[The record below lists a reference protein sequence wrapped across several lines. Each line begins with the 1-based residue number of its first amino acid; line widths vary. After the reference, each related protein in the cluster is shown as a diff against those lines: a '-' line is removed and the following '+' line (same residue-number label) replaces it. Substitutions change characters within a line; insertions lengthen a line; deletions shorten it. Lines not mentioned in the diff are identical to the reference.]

1 MGWTLDLSL
10 SCCSERRIMA
20 AAGFNIVLGSP
31 QNNFSG
37 RAWKQGCNNFSH
49 GRGSVAGLRRV
60 ELGSLSY
67 NLNNI
72 GSPPRIRWQVDA
84 SSNEVVSAEWTPSL
98 SIEEVVQ
105 LQAQEEESR
114 LFRNGPPPGDLA
126 EIEAYC
132 RIHRLAE
139 VLHVAVMTS
148 LRTLSMAQASYA
160 NDRDIPVLEEKVV
173 AGLAR
178 IGTVLQQG
186 RLEVVGSRN
195 LVNIVNTAEQVP
207 PLARMRLELKEA
219 CESLQKA
226 LESCLYPS
234 LIPESIYRP
243 LQRLHNICLDA
254 GFPRVPGSP
263 SHADI
268 PNLASVKLRPFQ
280 SGSNLDGD
288 EEIAFWRGGQVT
300 EEGVEWLLKEGF
312 KVVVDMRAEQSGSP
326 FAQSMLETA
335 EKTKK
340 LRIVKMPVPFQTA
353 PTSEQV
359 AEFAKLVANPENKPL
374 YLHSQGGVGRA
385 CAMVTRWREYV
396 LQRSGDGARSS
407 TSLSPSNSPSEETIS
422 DNGGA
427 AVYSAAA
434 VDEYASDTS
443 SSRSATADGLDDMEV
458 DSSNVEESGVDE
470 DDQPMIRTVRSSF
483 EAQRPGPDVFS
494 KNSMSQFMKRPKTTP
509 QEAGPIVGKDSLA
522 KSTQRKDRIGV
533 VSGPA
538 GQWRLAGPGSPRADE
553 SAAPKPRSFE
563 SGDGSPEPSEE
574 NGRFVTEQ
582 TGAGND
588 PTGERTRNGSANGS
602 AIDVEVPPS
611 SEQPGL
617 RNGASFRA
625 DSAESQSRSED
636 SVPEI
641 EGDMCASTTGVVR
654 VQSRRK
660 AEMYLVRTDGFSCT
674 RERVKEST
682 LAFTHPSTQQ
692 QMLMWKTAP
701 KTVLLLKKLG
711 DELMDQ
717 AQIVASYLFHQEGMN
732 VMVEPDV
739 HDVFARLPGY
749 GFVQTF
755 YNQDTSELHEMVDF
769 VVCLGGDGVILHAS
783 TLFREAVPPVIS
795 FNLGSLGFL
804 TAHPFEAFKLD
815 LKSIIHGSGVYITLR
830 MRLRCELF
838 RNGKPIPGK
847 VFEVLNEVVVDRG
860 SNPYLCMI
868 ECYERSRLITKVQAD
883 GVIVATPTGST
894 AYSTAAG
901 GSMVHPN
908 VPCML
913 FTPICPHSLS
923 FRPVILPDSALLE
936 LKVPDDARSN
946 AWVSFD
952 GKNRQQLSKGESMR
966 ISMSEFPMPT
976 VNKHDQTEDWFGSLS
991 RCFGWNQRIEQRSI
1005 SFYQ

>member
-1 MGWTLDLSL
+1 M
-10 SCCSERRIMA
+10 MA
-20 AAGFNIVLGSP
+20 TAGLNIVLGSP
-31 QNNFSG
+31 QKNFSQ
-37 RAWKQGCNNFSH
+37 RAWKLGCNRNFSQ
-49 GRGSVAGLRRV
+49 GRGSFAGLRRV

-67 NLNNI
+67 SVNNI
-72 GSPPRIRWQVDA
+72 WSPPRIRWQVDA
-84 SSNEVVSAEWTPSL
+84 SSNEMVSAEWTPSL

-114 LFRNGPPPGDLA
+114 FFRNGPPPGDLA
-126 EIEAYC
+126 EVEAYC

-139 VLHVAVMTS
+139 VLHSAVMTS
-148 LRTLSMAQASYA
+148 LRTSSMAQASYA

-178 IGTVLQQG
+178 IGAVLQQG
-186 RLEVVGSRN
+186 RLEVVGSRHLVN
-195 LVNIVNTAEQVP
+195 LVNAAEQVP
-207 PLARMRLELKEA
+207 PLARMRAELKEA

-226 LESCLYPS
+226 LETCLYPS
-234 LIPESIYRP
+234 LIPETIYRP

-254 GFPRVPGSP
+254 GFPRLPGSP

-268 PNLASVKLRPFQ
+268 PNLASVKLRPFR

-340 LRIVKMPVPFQTA
+340 LRIIKLPVPFRTA
-353 PTSEQV
+353 PTAEQV
-359 AEFAKLVANPENKPL
+359 EEFANLVANPENKPL

-385 CAMVTRWREYV
+385 CAMVSRWREYV
-396 LQRSGDGARSS
+396 LQRSEGTRPGK
-407 TSLSPSNSPSEETIS
+407 SPSSNRSPIEEKIS

-427 AVYSAAA
+427 AVYSAA
-434 VDEYASDTS
+434 VIDEYASDTS
-443 SSRSATADGLDDMEV
+443 SSRSSAGSGLDGKDGTDMDV
-458 DSSNVEESGVDE
+458 DSSSVEESGVDE
-470 DDQPMIRTVRSSF
+470 GADQPMIRAVGSSF

-509 QEAGPIVGKDSLA
+509 QEAGPKVGKDNLA
-522 KSTQRKDRIGV
+522 KSTRRRDQVGV
-533 VSGPA
+533 IAGPA
-538 GQWRLAGPGSPRADE
+538 GQWGLAGPVIPRADVG
-553 SAAPKPRSFE
+553 AAPE
-563 SGDGSPEPSEE
+563 SSQEYGILNPK
-574 NGRFVTEQ
+574 Q

-588 PTGERTRNGSANGS
+588 PAGEGTRNGSTNGS
-602 AIDVEVPPS
+602 VIDVGVS
-611 SEQPGL
+611 SSVEQPGA
-617 RNGASFRA
+617 RNGALFRV
-625 DSAESQSRSED
+625 DPAESQSRSED
-636 SVPEI
+636 SAPEV

-692 QMLMWKTAP
+692 QMLMWKTVP

-717 AQIVASYLFHQEGMN
+717 AQVVASYLFHQEGMN

-739 HDVFARLPGY
+739 HDEFARLPGY

-783 TLFREAVPPVIS
+783 NLFREAVPPVIS

-815 LKSIIHGSGVYITLR
+815 LRSIIHGSGVYITLR

-860 SNPYLCMI
+860 SNPYLCKI

-936 LKVPDDARSN
+936 LKIPDEARSN

-952 GKNRQQLSKGESMR
+952 GKNRQQLCRGESMR

>member
-1 MGWTLDLSL
+1 M
-10 SCCSERRIMA
+10 SCNA
-20 AAGFNIVLGSP
+20 N
-31 QNNFSG
+31 
-37 RAWKQGCNNFSH
+37 K
-49 GRGSVAGLRRV
+49 
-60 ELGSLSY
+60 
-67 NLNNI
+67 I
-72 GSPPRIRWQVDA
+72 GSPPPKARWPVDA
-84 SSNEVVSAEWTPSL
+84 ISNEALSAEWTPSL

-126 EIEAYC
+126 EVEAYC

-139 VLHVAVMTS
+139 VLHAAVMSS
-148 LRTLSMAQASYA
+148 LRTLTLVQAGYA

-178 IGTVLQQG
+178 IGAILQQG
-186 RLEVVGSRN
+186 RLEVVGSRQF
-195 LVNIVNTAEQVP
+195 VNMVNSPGFVP
-207 PLARMRLELKEA
+207 PLARLRAELKES

-226 LESCLYPS
+226 LETCLYPS

-243 LQRLHNICLDA
+243 LQRLHNICYDA
-254 GFPRVPGSP
+254 GFPRLPGSP
-263 SHADI
+263 DHADI
-268 PNLASVKLRPFQ
+268 PNLAAVKLCPFQ
-280 SGSNLDGD
+280 GGNPNLNQN

-300 EEGVEWLLKEGF
+300 EEGVEWLLQQGF

-326 FAQSMLETA
+326 FVQSMLETA
-335 EKTKK
+335 EKTGK
-340 LRIVKMPVPFQTA
+340 LRIIKMPVPFRTA
-353 PTSEQV
+353 PTAEQV
-359 AEFAKLVANPENKPL
+359 EEFAKLVAVPENKPL

-385 CAMVTRWREYV
+385 CAMVSRWREYV
-396 LQRSGDGARSS
+396 LQLSGEGMRNP
-407 TSLSPSNSPSEETIS
+407 TKGSL
-422 DNGGA
+422 
-427 AVYSAAA
+427 
-434 VDEYASDTS
+434 
-443 SSRSATADGLDDMEV
+443 
-458 DSSNVEESGVDE
+458 DSSNFSSDGNTSDDVGAALRFPTDDSADEGASDYSNSRSLDAGDRDAKDSITPMEISSSGDESAEDE
-470 DDQPMIRTVRSSF
+470 DDQRMITAVKSSF
-483 EAQRPGPDVFS
+483 EAQRPGPNVFNKS
-494 KNSMSQFMKRPKTTP
+494 SMSQFMKRRKTTP
-509 QEAGPIVGKDSLA
+509 QGAGPVIGISDLA
-522 KSTQRKDRIGV
+522 ESTARRDQIGGIA
-533 VSGPA
+533 GPA
-538 GQWRLAGPGSPRADE
+538 GQWRLAEPGIPRANAGNDSLVTE
-553 SAAPKPRSFE
+553 PRGF
-563 SGDGSPEPSEE
+563 PETSEE
-574 NGRFVTEQ
+574 NGRLNQQ
-582 TGAGND
+582 TGAHSD
-588 PTGERTRNGSANGS
+588 VAGEEIRNESSNG
-602 AIDVEVPPS
+602 AAVDGEVS
-611 SEQPGL
+611 SRSEQPVV
-617 RNGASFRA
+617 RNGGLVRV
-625 DSAESQSRSED
+625 DPAESQGRSE
-636 SVPEI
+636 VENAPI
-641 EGDMCASTTGVVR
+641 VEGDMCASTTGVVR

-692 QMLMWKTAP
+692 QMLMWKTPP

-711 DELMDQ
+711 MELMDQ
-717 AQIVASYLFHQEGMN
+717 AQTVASYLFHQEGMN

-739 HDVFARLPGY
+739 HDVFARIPGY

-783 TLFREAVPPVIS
+783 NLFREAVPPVIS

-804 TAHPFEAFKLD
+804 TSHAFEAFKGD

-860 SNPYLCMI
+860 SNPYLCKI

-936 LKVPDDARSN
+936 LKVPDEARSN

-952 GKNRQQLSKGESMR
+952 GKKRQQLCKGESMQ
-966 ISMSEFPMPT
+966 ISMSEYPMPT
-976 VNKHDQTEDWFGSLS
+976 VNKLDQTEDWFASLS

-1005 SFYQ
+1005 TFYQE

>member
-1 MGWTLDLSL
+1 
-10 SCCSERRIMA
+10 MA
-20 AAGFNIVLGSP
+20 TTGFNTVLGSP
-31 QNNFSG
+31 QKSFSR
-37 RAWKQGCNNFSH
+37 RAWKLGCNRNFSH
-49 GRGSVAGLRRV
+49 GKGYLVGLRRV
-60 ELGSLSY
+60 ELDSLSC
-67 NLNNI
+67 NVI
-72 GSPPRIRWQVDA
+72 KMRSPPRRRWQVDA
-84 SSNEVVSAEWTPSL
+84 SSSDVVSAEWTPSL

-114 LFRNGPPPGDLA
+114 FFRNGPPPGDLA
-126 EIEAYC
+126 EVEAYC

-148 LRTLSMAQASYA
+148 LRTLSMGYA

-178 IGTVLQQG
+178 IGAVLQQG
-186 RLEVVGSRN
+186 RLEVLGSRN
-195 LVNIVNTAEQVP
+195 TVNIVNSAEQVP
-207 PLARMRLELKEA
+207 PLARMRAELKEA

-226 LESCLYPS
+226 LETCLYPS

-254 GFPRVPGSP
+254 GFPRMPGSP

-280 SGSNLDGD
+280 SLDGD

-335 EKTKK
+335 EKAKK
-340 LRIVKMPVPFQTA
+340 LRIIKLPVPFRTA
-353 PTSEQV
+353 PTAEQV
-359 AEFAKLVANPENKPL
+359 EEFAKLVANPENKPL

-385 CAMVTRWREYV
+385 CAMVSRWREFV
-396 LQRSGDGARSS
+396 LQEGTRK
-407 TSLSPSNSPSEETIS
+407 SLSPSSSSSSEDDINE
-422 DNGGA
+422 NGGA
-427 AVYSAAA
+427 AVYSAAV
-434 VDEYASDTS
+434 VDEHASDTRSSDATGLEVS
-443 SSRSATADGLDDMEV
+443 SSGVGEV
-458 DSSNVEESGVDE
+458 DN
-470 DDQPMIRTVRSSF
+470 QHMIRAVRSSF

-509 QEAGPIVGKDSLA
+509 QEAGPKVGKDDLA
-522 KSTQRKDRIGV
+522 TTTARRDRMGLI
-533 VSGPA
+533 SGPA
-538 GQWRLAGPGSPRADE
+538 GQWGLAGPGIPRAGPDSE
-553 SAAPKPRSFE
+553 LTKPS
-563 SGDGSPEPSEE
+563 E
-574 NGRFVTEQ
+574 NGRLYPQ
-582 TGAGND
+582 TSAD
-588 PTGERTRNGSANGS
+588 DGEETRNGSANGTVTD
-602 AIDVEVPPS
+602 AETPS
-611 SEQPGL
+611 SVEQA
-617 RNGASFRA
+617 RNGALLRV
-625 DSAESQSRSED
+625 DPTEIQVRSED
-636 SVPEI
+636 NTPVL

-711 DELMDQ
+711 NELMDQ
-717 AQIVASYLFHQEGMN
+717 AQVVASYLFHQEGMN

-739 HDVFARLPGY
+739 HDEFARLPGY

-783 TLFREAVPPVIS
+783 NLFREAVPPVIS

-815 LKSIIHGSGVYITLR
+815 LRSIIHGSGVYITLR

-860 SNPYLCMI
+860 SNPYLCKI

-936 LKVPDDARSN
+936 LKVPDEARSN

-952 GKNRQQLSKGESMR
+952 GKKRQQLCKGESMR

>member
-1 MGWTLDLSL
+1 
-10 SCCSERRIMA
+10 MA
-20 AAGFNIVLGSP
+20 TTGFNTVLSSP
-31 QNNFSG
+31 QRNFSQ
-37 RAWKQGCNNFSH
+37 RAWTPRHATGKGGSLV
-49 GRGSVAGLRRV
+49 GRRRV
-60 ELGSLSY
+60 ELDSLACK
-67 NLNNI
+67 I
-72 GSPPRIRWQVDA
+72 GPPSRRTWQVEA
-84 SSNEVVSAEWTPSL
+84 TVSSNDVVSVEEEWAPSL

-114 LFRNGPPPGDLA
+114 LFRYGPPPGDLA
-126 EIEAYC
+126 VVEAYC

-139 VLHVAVMTS
+139 VLHVAVMAS
-148 LRTLSMAQASYA
+148 LRTFSNDFNS
-160 NDRDIPVLEEKVV
+160 NDRDIPVCEEKVV

-178 IGTVLQQG
+178 VGTVLQQG
-186 RLEVVGSRN
+186 RVDVLGSRHLDN
-195 LVNIVNTAEQVP
+195 PAEQRP
-207 PLARMRLELKEA
+207 PLARMRTELKEA

-226 LESCLYPS
+226 LESCLHPS
-234 LIPESIYRP
+234 PIPENIYRP

-254 GFPRVPGSP
+254 GFPRMPDSP

-280 SGSNLDGD
+280 NGDGADD
-288 EEIAFWRGGQVT
+288 EVAFWRGGQVT

-312 KVVVDMRAEQSGSP
+312 KVVVDMRDEQSGSP
-326 FAQSMLETA
+326 FAQLKLEAA
-335 EKTKK
+335 EKDQK
-340 LRIVKMPVPFQTA
+340 LRIIKMPVAFQGS
-353 PTSEQV
+353 PTTEQV
-359 AEFAKLVANPENKPL
+359 EAFAELVANPENKPL
-374 YLHSQGGVGRA
+374 YLHSQGGIGRA
-385 CAMVTRWREYV
+385 CAMVTRWREFV
-396 LQRSGDGARSS
+396 LQEGARKRSS
-407 TSLSPSNSPSEETIS
+407 SSSEDGNVSE
-422 DNGGA
+422 DGGA
-427 AVYSAAA
+427 AVYSSDSDRSTITEPEVSGNNQQYRLRA
-434 VDEYASDTS
+434 VK
-443 SSRSATADGLDDMEV
+443 
-458 DSSNVEESGVDE
+458 
-470 DDQPMIRTVRSSF
+470 SSF
-483 EAQRPGPDVFS
+483 EAQRPGPDAFN
-494 KNSMSQFMKRPKTTP
+494 KKSMSQFMKRPKTIP
-509 QEAGPIVGKDSLA
+509 QESAPKADSAAKKGPI
-522 KSTQRKDRIGV
+522 
-533 VSGPA
+533 SGPA
-538 GQWRLAGPGSPRADE
+538 GQWVFAGPGITR
-553 SAAPKPRSFE
+553 PKPSE
-563 SGDGSPEPSEE
+563 NGTGPKPSE
-574 NGRFVTEQ
+574 NGTVKQQASDEEPRNGNGAVTE
-582 TGAGND
+582 A
-588 PTGERTRNGSANGS
+588 EF
-602 AIDVEVPPS
+602 
-611 SEQPGL
+611 SEG
-617 RNGASFRA
+617 
-625 DSAESQSRSED
+625 RSED
-636 SVPEI
+636 STQEV

-660 AEMYLVRTDGFSCT
+660 AEMYLVRTDGYSCT

-692 QMLMWKTAP
+692 QMLMWKTPP

-711 DELMDQ
+711 NELMDQ
-717 AQIVASYLFHQEGMN
+717 ALVVASYMFHQEGMN

-739 HDVFARLPGY
+739 HDEFARLPGY

-783 TLFREAVPPVIS
+783 NLFREAVPPVIS

-815 LKSIIHGSGVYITLR
+815 IRSIIHGSGVYITLR

-838 RNGKPIPGK
+838 RNGEPIPGK

-860 SNPYLCMI
+860 SNPYLCKI

-936 LKVPDDARSN
+936 LKVPDEARSN

-952 GKNRQQLSKGESMR
+952 GKKRQQLCKGESMR
-966 ISMSEFPMPT
+966 ISMSEYPMPT

-991 RCFGWNQRIEQRSI
+991 RCFGWNRRIEQRSI
-1005 SFYQ
+1005 SYQ

>member
-1 MGWTLDLSL
+1 
-10 SCCSERRIMA
+10 MA
-20 AAGFNIVLGSP
+20 AAGFNIVLGPP
-31 QNNFSG
+31 QRNFSR
-37 RAWKQGCNNFSH
+37 RAWKLGCNRSFSH
-49 GRGSVAGLRRV
+49 GGGSVAGLRRV
-60 ELGSLSY
+60 ELGSF
-67 NLNNI
+67 
-72 GSPPRIRWQVDA
+72 GSPPKMRWQVDA
-84 SSNEVVSAEWTPSL
+84 MDEMVSAEWTPSL

-126 EIEAYC
+126 EVEAYC

-139 VLHVAVMTS
+139 VLHAAVMTS
-148 LRTLSMAQASYA
+148 LRTLSMAQAGYA
-160 NDRDIPVLEEKVV
+160 NDRDHPVLEEKVV

-178 IGTVLQQG
+178 IGAVLQQG

-195 LVNIVNTAEQVP
+195 LVNLVNTEEQVP
-207 PLARMRLELKEA
+207 PLARMRAELKEA

-226 LESCLYPS
+226 LETCLYPA
-234 LIPESIYRP
+234 LIPETIYRP

-254 GFPRVPGSP
+254 GFPRFPGSP

-268 PNLASVKLRPFQ
+268 PNLASVKLCPFR

-288 EEIAFWRGGQVT
+288 DEIAFWRGGQVT

-326 FAQSMLETA
+326 FAQTMLETA
-335 EKTKK
+335 EKMKK
-340 LRIVKMPVPFQTA
+340 LRIIKMPVPFRTA
-353 PTSEQV
+353 PTAEQV
-359 AEFAKLVANPENKPL
+359 EEFAKLVADPENKPL

-385 CAMVTRWREYV
+385 CAMVSRWREYV
-396 LQRSGDGARSS
+396 LQRNGEGTLSVE
-407 TSLSPSNSPSEETIS
+407 TCLSPSNSPSEEKMS

-427 AVYSAAA
+427 AVFSA
-434 VDEYASDTS
+434 VDGYASDTS
-443 SSRSATADGLDDMEV
+443 SSRFSSGADEKDIADVEV
-458 DSSNVEESGVDE
+458 DSSRFSSGADEKDIADVGVDSSSG
-470 DDQPMIRTVRSSF
+470 DDAQPMIRAVGSSF

-494 KNSMSQFMKRPKTTP
+494 KNSMSKFMRRPKTIP
-509 QEAGPIVGKDSLA
+509 QEAGPKLGKDSLA
-522 KSTQRKDRIGV
+522 RSTKRRDRIGV
-533 VSGPA
+533 IAGPA
-538 GQWRLAGPGSPRADE
+538 GQWGLADVG
-553 SAAPKPRSFE
+553 AAPKPSSSGRTAVQENGSFNSE
-563 SGDGSPEPSEE
+563 QQTDRAGDGDD
-574 NGRFVTEQ
+574 T
-582 TGAGND
+582 
-588 PTGERTRNGSANGS
+588 TRNGSTNGS
-602 AIDVEVPPS
+602 VINGEAV
-611 SEQPGL
+611 EQPADG
-617 RNGASFRA
+617 RNGALFRV
-625 DSAESQSRSED
+625 DPAEDNSP
-636 SVPEI
+636 PEV

-692 QMLMWKTAP
+692 QMLMWKTPP

-717 AQIVASYLFHQEGMN
+717 AQVVASYLFHQEGMN

-755 YNQDTSELHEMVDF
+755 YNQDLSDLHEMVDF

-783 TLFREAVPPVIS
+783 NLFREAIPPVIS

-804 TAHPFEAFKLD
+804 TAHPFEDFKLD

-860 SNPYLCMI
+860 SNPYLCKI

-936 LKVPDDARSN
+936 LKVPDEARSN

-952 GKNRQQLSKGESMR
+952 GKKRQQLCKGESMR

-991 RCFGWNQRIEQRSI
+991 RCFGWNQRIEQRST
-1005 SFYQ
+1005 SSYYQ

>member
-1 MGWTLDLSL
+1 MLRHVELDSL
-10 SCCSERRIMA
+10 SC
-20 AAGFNIVLGSP
+20 
-31 QNNFSG
+31 
-37 RAWKQGCNNFSH
+37 K
-49 GRGSVAGLRRV
+49 
-60 ELGSLSY
+60 
-67 NLNNI
+67 I
-72 GSPPRIRWQVDA
+72 GPPPRRRWLVNA
-84 SSNEVVSAEWTPSL
+84 SSSDMVSAEWTPSL

-105 LQAQEEESR
+105 LQAQEEESSF
-114 LFRNGPPPGDLA
+114 FRNGPPPGDLA
-126 EIEAYC
+126 EVEAYC
-132 RIHRLAE
+132 RIHRLTE
-139 VLHVAVMTS
+139 VLHLSVMTS
-148 LRTLSMAQASYA
+148 LRTMSMGYA

-178 IGTVLQQG
+178 IGAVLQQG
-186 RLEVVGSRN
+186 RGEVVGSRH
-195 LVNIVNTAEQVP
+195 LVNIVNSADQVP
-207 PLARMRLELKEA
+207 PLARMRAELKEA

-226 LESCLYPS
+226 LETCLYPS

-254 GFPRVPGSP
+254 GFPRMADYP

-280 SGSNLDGD
+280 NGNGD
-288 EEIAFWRGGQVT
+288 DEIAFWRGGQVT

-312 KVVVDMRAEQSGSP
+312 KVVVDMRYEQSGSP

-340 LRIVKMPVPFQTA
+340 LRIVKLPVPFRTA
-353 PTSEQV
+353 PTAEQV
-359 AEFAKLVANPENKPL
+359 EAFAKLVADPANKPL
-374 YLHSQGGVGRA
+374 YLHSQGGIGRA
-385 CAMVTRWREYV
+385 CAMVSRWREFV
-396 LQRSGDGARSS
+396 LQGSAK
-407 TSLSPSNSPSEETIS
+407 TLLPSSEEDINES
-422 DNGGA
+422 GGA

-434 VDEYASDTS
+434 VDENASDTS
-443 SSRSATADGLDDMEV
+443 GSDKSVTTEMDVSSSGE
-458 DSSNVEESGVDE
+458 DSGADE
-470 DDQPMIRTVRSSF
+470 DNDNRQMIRAVRSSF

-494 KNSMSQFMKRPKTTP
+494 KTSMSQFMRRPKTTP
-509 QEAGPIVGKDSLA
+509 QETGPIVGKDDLA
-522 KSTQRKDRIGV
+522 TTTARRDRMGLI
-533 VSGPA
+533 SGPA
-538 GQWRLAGPGSPRADE
+538 GHWGLSGPGIPRAAPD
-553 SAAPKPRSFE
+553 AAVKPS
-563 SGDGSPEPSEE
+563 E
-574 NGRFVTEQ
+574 NGRLNRQ
-582 TGAGND
+582 TSAEND
-588 PTGERTRNGSANGS
+588 RTGEKIRNGNNTNG
-602 AIDVEVPPS
+602 AATADAETPS
-611 SEQPGL
+611 SDEQS
-617 RNGASFRA
+617 RNGGLFRV
-625 DSAESQSRSED
+625 DSGESQGRSED
-636 SVPEI
+636 NTPEV

-711 DELMDQ
+711 NELLDQ

-739 HDVFARLPGY
+739 HDEFARLPGY

-755 YNQDTSELHEMVDF
+755 YNQDSSELHEMVDF

-783 TLFREAVPPVIS
+783 NLFREAVPPVIS

-804 TAHPFEAFKLD
+804 TAHPFEVFKND
-815 LKSIIHGSGVYITLR
+815 LRSIIHGSGVYITLR

-838 RNGKPIPGK
+838 RNGEPIPGK

-860 SNPYLCMI
+860 SNPYLCKI

-936 LKVPDDARSN
+936 LKVPDEARSN

-952 GKNRQQLSKGESMR
+952 GKKRQQLCKGESMR

>member
-1 MGWTLDLSL
+1 M
-10 SCCSERRIMA
+10 MA
-20 AAGFNIVLGSP
+20 TAGFNIVLGSP
-31 QNNFSG
+31 QKNFFQ
-37 RAWKQGCNNFSH
+37 RAWKLGCNGNFSH
-49 GRGSVAGLRRV
+49 GRGSFAGLRRV
-60 ELGSLSY
+60 ELGFLSCSV
-67 NLNNI
+67 NNI
-72 GSPPRIRWQVDA
+72 GSSPKIRWQVHA
-84 SSNEVVSAEWTPSL
+84 SSNEMVSAEWTPSL

-139 VLHVAVMTS
+139 VLHAAVMTS

-178 IGTVLQQG
+178 IGAVLQQG
-186 RLEVVGSRN
+186 RFEVVGSRN
-195 LVNIVNTAEQVP
+195 LANLGNSAGQVP
-207 PLARMRLELKEA
+207 PLARMRAELKEA

-226 LESCLYPS
+226 LETCLYPS
-234 LIPESIYRP
+234 LLPESIYRP

-254 GFPRVPGSP
+254 GFPRLPGSP

-300 EEGVEWLLKEGF
+300 EEGVEWLLNEGF

-326 FAQSMLETA
+326 FAQQMLETA

-340 LRIVKMPVPFQTA
+340 LRIIKLPVPFRAA
-353 PTSEQV
+353 PTAEQV
-359 AEFAKLVANPENKPL
+359 EEFAKLVANPGNKPL

-385 CAMVTRWREYV
+385 CAMVSRWREYV
-396 LQRSGDGARSS
+396 LQRSGEGSLWAKSPS
-407 TSLSPSNSPSEETIS
+407 PSGSLSEEEIS

-427 AVYSAAA
+427 AVYSTA
-434 VDEYASDTS
+434 VGDEYAFDTS
-443 SSRSATADGLDDMEV
+443 SFRNSDARRLEAITETV
-458 DSSNVEESGVDE
+458 VNPSNGEESDVDE
-470 DDQPMIRTVRSSF
+470 KDDQPMIRAVESSF

-494 KNSMSQFMKRPKTTP
+494 KTSMSQFMRRPKTTP
-509 QEAGPIVGKDSLA
+509 QEAGPKVGIDSLA
-522 KSTQRKDRIGV
+522 KSTKRRDQAGV
-533 VSGPA
+533 IAGPA
-538 GQWRLAGPGSPRADE
+538 GQWGLAGPGIPRAGVG
-553 SAAPKPRSFE
+553 AAAKRSSFK
-563 SGDGSPEPSEE
+563 SGDRSPEFSQE
-574 NGRFVTEQ
+574 NGRSNPEQ
-582 TGAGND
+582 TGAVND
-588 PTGERTRNGSANGS
+588 STSAETRNGSTNGS
-602 AIDVEVPPS
+602 VIDVEVPS
-611 SEQPGL
+611 SLEQPAV
-617 RNGASFRA
+617 RNGALFKV
-625 DSAESQSRSED
+625 DPAESQSRSED
-636 SVPEI
+636 SGTGV

-692 QMLMWKTAP
+692 QMLMWKTPP

-711 DELMDQ
+711 NELMDQ
-717 AQIVASYLFHQEGMN
+717 AQTVASFLFHQEGVN

-739 HDVFARLPGY
+739 HDMFARLPGY

-755 YNQDTSELHEMVDF
+755 YNQDASQLHEMVDF

-783 TLFREAVPPVIS
+783 NLFREAVPPVIS

-804 TAHPFEAFKLD
+804 TAHPFEVFKRD
-815 LKSIIHGSGVYITLR
+815 LRSIIHGSGVYITLR

-860 SNPYLCMI
+860 SNPYLCKI

-908 VPCML
+908 VHCML

-936 LKVPDDARSN
+936 LKVPDEGRSN

-952 GKNRQQLSKGESMR
+952 GKKRQQLCKGESMR

-976 VNKHDQTEDWFGSLS
+976 VNKQDQTEDWFASLS
-991 RCFGWNQRIEQRSI
+991 RCFGWNQRIEQRAI
-1005 SFYQ
+1005 SFY